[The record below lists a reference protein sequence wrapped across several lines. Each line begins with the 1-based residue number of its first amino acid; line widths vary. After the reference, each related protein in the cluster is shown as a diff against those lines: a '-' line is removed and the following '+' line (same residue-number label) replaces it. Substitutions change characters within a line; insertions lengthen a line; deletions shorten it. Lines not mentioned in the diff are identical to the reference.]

1 MIWPSNPDQDNQMTK
16 FRIACLMFSA
26 TAAFAAAPL
35 KDFKDYKDP
44 ALFTRLPNYYL
55 SCAGC
60 FEEKQFDFFEFVVG
74 KAGKKERVE
83 GHKTFHRYGFEPT
96 AGSPASPLQI
106 IRNYQKAAT
115 AIGGKVLFED
125 RERTTLCIAKN
136 GKESWVE
143 VTSMFGGRG
152 YSLTIVEREA
162 MKQDI
167 TANADAFRDGLA
179 QTGHVEVP
187 GIFFDFG
194 KADVKPESEASL
206 KEIVKLLQGNAAL
219 KLWVVGH
226 TDSVGAADGNVKLSQ
241 ARAAAVVQVLTQ
253 KMGVSAARLA
263 PFGAGPYAPVA
274 SNAADEGRA
283 RNRRVE
289 LVAQ

>member
-1 MIWPSNPDQDNQMTK
+1 MTL
-16 FRIACLMFSA
+16 RIACLTLAA
-26 TAAFAAAPL
+26 TAAFAAAPM
-35 KDFKDYKDP
+35 KDLKDYKDP

-55 SCAGC
+55 ASAGS
-60 FEEKQFDFFEFVVG
+60 FQEKQFDFFEFVAG

-83 GHKTFHRYGFEPT
+83 GHKTYHRYAFDRSTG
-96 AGSPASPLQI
+96 APASSLQI
-106 IRNYQKAAT
+106 IRNYQKAAA
-115 AIGGKVLFED
+115 AIGGKVLWED
-125 RERTTLCIAKN
+125 RETTTLCIARN

-143 VTSMFGGRG
+143 VRSMFGGAN
-152 YSLTIVEREA
+152 YAVTIVEREA

-187 GIFFDFG
+187 GILFDFG
-194 KADVKPESEASL
+194 KAEVKPESEPSL
-206 KEIVKLLQGNAAL
+206 KEIVKLLQTNAAL

-226 TDSVGAADGNVKLSQ
+226 TDAVGTADTNVKLSQ

-274 SNAADEGRA
+274 SNASDEGRT

-289 LVAQ
+289 LVAQQ